1 MVRVMT
7 LIGKIFTVLIFIMS
21 LLFMGFSINVYQT
34 HVDLQTEAEL
44 AKTEANNLKDQ
55 IGTLETEK
63 ATVENSLKREQVAR
77 AYALAALETQVT
89 AIETDLAQKEDIVK
103 STEARAND
111 LADALRIAE
120 ETKAQLTTEVAQL
133 RSDINESQQRTD
145 TFFAQILTLTDEV
158 NHLNSLK
165 QQAVERESQLRNQ
178 VGRLASVVQSNG
190 LDEFTD
196 TADKPPSLDG
206 RVIAVRSD
214 LLQISLGQDD
224 GLRIGH
230 QLDVYRGAVYLGR
243 VQIRETQPSS
253 AVCEIIPKF
262 LKGQIRKDDN
272 VVTNLN

>member
-1 MVRVMT
+1 MT
-7 LIGKIFTVLIFIMS
+7 LIGKIFTILIFIMS
-21 LLFMGFSINVYQT
+21 LLFLGFSINVYQT
-34 HVDLQTEAEL
+34 HVDL
-44 AKTEANNLKDQ
+44 KTAAQNEKTRADSLDTQIDVLK
-55 IGTLETEK
+55 TEK
-63 ATVENSLKREQVAR
+63 ATVEDSLAREQVAR

-89 AIETDLAQKEDIVK
+89 AIESDLEQKEAILK

-111 LADALRIAE
+111 LAAALLIAE
-120 ETKAQLTTEVAQL
+120 GTKSQLTTEVEQL
-133 RSDINESQQRTD
+133 RKDINDSQFRTD
-145 TFFAQILTLTDEV
+145 TFFAQILTLNDEV

-165 QQAVERESQLRNQ
+165 AQAIERESQLRNQ
-178 VGRLASVVQSNG
+178 VGRLASVVRRNG
-190 LDEFTD
+190 LDEFSD
-196 TADKPPSLDG
+196 TADKPPALDG

-230 QLDVYRGAVYLGR
+230 HLDVYRGAVYLGR
-243 VQIRETQPSS
+243 VKIRETQPSS

>member
-21 LLFMGFSINVYQT
+21 LLFLGFSINVYQT

>member
-1 MVRVMT
+1 MT

-34 HVDLQTEAEL
+34 HIDLQLQATKAD
-44 AKTEANNLKDQ
+44 KTANSLKDQ

-63 ATVENSLKREQVAR
+63 ATVEDSLKREQVAR

-89 AIETDLAQKEDIVK
+89 AIETDLATKEDIVK

-165 QQAVERESQLRNQ
+165 QQAIERESQLRNQ

-196 TADKPPSLDG
+196 LADKPPTLDG

>member
-1 MVRVMT
+1 MT

-34 HVDLQTEAEL
+34 HVDLQKEAEL
-44 AKTEANNLKDQ
+44 ARTAATNLNNQ
-55 IGTLETEK
+55 IGDLEREK

-133 RSDINESQQRTD
+133 RSDINKSQQRTD

-165 QQAVERESQLRNQ
+165 QQAIERESQLRNQ